1 MSVYIYNNQKVVLL
15 HHMRKNLGVDASGM
29 FNKASN
35 YLQLNKEFF
44 VVPKKEAIKVIKG
57 YGSANAVMLNR
68 EGCRKLLCMIASGK
82 RSRLSKTVI
91 LRYLEETFGKT
102 KEPTITIT
110 NETFVVDTVDI
121 DKHLANMS
129 TDNPLIQL
137 IIEKAA
143 EKVADR
149 IMNRISA

>member
-1 MSVYIYNNQKVVLL
+1 
-15 HHMRKNLGVDASGM
+15 MRKNLGVDASGM

-68 EGCRKLLCMIASGK
+68 EGCRKLLCMIAGGK

-121 DKHLANMS
+121 DKHLADLS

-137 IIEKAA
+137 IIDKAA

>member
-1 MSVYIYNNQKVVLL
+1 MSVYIYNNQEVVLL

-29 FNKASN
+29 FNAAPN

-44 VVPKKEAIKVIKG
+44 VVPKKEALKFIKG
-57 YGSANAVMLNR
+57 YGSANAVLLTR
-68 EGCRKLLCMIASGK
+68 EGCRKLLNMMANRK
-82 RSRLSKTVI
+82 RSRLSKTMV
-91 LRYLEETFGKT
+91 LHYLEETFGKT

-110 NETFVVDTVDI
+110 NETFTVDTVDI

-137 IIEKAA
+137 IIDKAA